1 MDKTENRLSMRV
13 RLIHEQYDDMVLSLS
28 EEDT

>member
-1 MDKTENRLSMRV
+1 MDKTENRLSTRV
-13 RLIHEQYDDMVLSLS
+13 RLIHEQYYDTALSLS